1 MFGRGWRQSF
11 LLPQGLLPLFGADVR
26 STIMMLSLYAQALI
40 SEEVLTNEAKLT
52 EEYKD
57 DGEEH

>member
-1 MFGRGWRQSF
+1 MFINPPAESG
-11 LLPQGLLPLFGADVR
+11 LPNRTKLFTDLGMQHVPVWG
-26 STIMMLSLYAQALI
+26 LI

-52 EEYKD
+52 AEYKD